1 LIGFANT
8 LTIQPDLIFNDGAA
22 DIEARIFN
30 TSTVNINGHITAA
43 GVTKFGSGNLS
54 INVAQPNYNSGWV
67 VNAGVLQI
75 NDLGGLGQ
83 TSALNTVTLNAT
95 QTTTGSVNQTFTLS
109 QLTLNRDTG
118 TPELA
123 TFSGGPITVIN
134 EGTLRIAAGVN
145 DRNLQG
151 PPVILTSTGE
161 SSVGFTLDVPNNRF
175 RGIVPSLTLN
185 NNATIRVFDSGSTA
199 DTGRVTAGVVQS
211 LIGTNVRL
219 NKIGNRTLELPND
232 NSNTFTGGSIVI
244 SQGTVRVRH
253 NGSLGSA
260 TTATTIERNATLEID
275 TPGFTP
281 VGSVAQQAGSIERW
295 NREDARPGTAYNV
308 PAGVNLQLNTNLLG
322 TRTIGLNGGSLEGF
336 LWIDS
341 LNQAVQ
347 RTVGPNVTINLFANS
362 FVGQNILQGQG
373 YDAGRQPTVNQPF
386 GDNVTGSY
394 LRIDGNITGNFDL
407 TKTGFDTVT
416 LAGTAN
422 SYRNTIVDLGVLRT
436 GAPNTLP
443 GASVLTTRFSGTLD
457 LYGNNQTV
465 AGLGMPAAGPD
476 PGGIALGSSGRIT
489 NSAPTDNVL
498 TVNASTNYTYNGLI
512 EQNVALTK
520 SGTGMLTLTAPST
533 YRGATT
539 VAAGTLA
546 VNAALSGTSS
556 IDVQTAATL
565 DVSGAISGFLL
576 GPNQLL
582 KGGGTVQGPI
592 GTGGTVAPGSAGPGT
607 LTVTAL
613 TTFGDG
619 ATLQLELN
627 GAASFDRLVTNGLS
641 LDGTVNLSI
650 NLGFVPAE
658 NTQFLVVDN
667 TSVDP
672 IGGTTKLFNWNG
684 PEGQLAEG
692 EEFFVGAQLF
702 KITYQGGTGA
712 NDVIL
717 IAIPE
722 PSSVTIMASALGL
735 LALRRRRHS

>member
-1 LIGFANT
+1 M
-8 LTIQPDLIFNDGAA
+8 
-22 DIEARIFN
+22 
-30 TSTVNINGHITAA
+30 H
-43 GVTKFGSGNLS
+43 
-54 INVAQPNYNSGWV
+54 
-67 VNAGVLQI
+67 
-75 NDLGGLGQ
+75 
-83 TSALNTVTLNAT
+83 
-95 QTTTGSVNQTFTLS
+95 
-109 QLTLNRDTG
+109 
-118 TPELA
+118 
-123 TFSGGPITVIN
+123 
-134 EGTLRIAAGVN
+134 
-145 DRNLQG
+145 
-151 PPVILTSTGE
+151 
-161 SSVGFTLDVPNNRF
+161 DVPNNRF
-175 RGIVPSLTLN
+175 RGIVPSLTMN

-281 VGSVAQQAGSIERW
+281 VGSVVQQAGSIERW

-308 PAGVNLQLNTNLLG
+308 PAGVNLQLNANLLG

-347 RTVGPNVTINLFANS
+347 RTVGPNVTVNLLANS
-362 FVGQNILQGQG
+362 FIGQNILQGQG

-416 LAGTAN
+416 VAGSAN

-443 GASVLTTRFSGTLD
+443 SAGVLTTRFNGTLD

-465 AGLGMPAAGPD
+465 AGLGMSAAGPD
-476 PGGIALGSSGRIT
+476 PGGISLGSSGRIT
-489 NSAPTDNVL
+489 NSATTDNVL
-498 TVNASTNYTYNGLI
+498 TVNASTNYTYNGVI

-520 SGTGMLTLTAPST
+520 SGTGMLTLTALSS

-539 VAAGTLA
+539 VAAGTLF
-546 VNAALSGTSS
+546 VNGALSGTSS
-556 IDVQTAATL
+556 IDVQSGATL
-565 DVSGAISGFLL
+565 DVTGSISGFVL
-576 GPNQLL
+576 GPKQVLT
-582 KGGGTVQGPI
+582 GGGLVKGFVT
-592 GTGGTVAPGSAGPGT
+592 TNGTVAPGSAGVGT
-607 LTVTAL
+607 LTLDSLASFANGSQL
-613 TTFGDG
+613 
-619 ATLQLELN
+619 ALELN
-627 GAASFDRLVTNGLS
+627 GAASYDRLVTNGIT
-641 LDGTVNLSI
+641 LDGTVTLSI
-650 NLGFVPAE
+650 ILGFSPPE
-658 NTQFLVVDN
+658 NTQFLIVDN
-667 TSVDP
+667 TSGTAV
-672 IGGTTKLFNWNG
+672 GGTPGLLTFNG
-684 PEGQLAEG
+684 PAGLLTEG
-692 EEFFVGAQLF
+692 EEFPAGTQLF
-702 KITYQGGTGA
+702 KITYQGGVGG
-712 NDVIL
+712 NDIVL

-722 PSSVTIMASALGL
+722 PSSAAVMAGALGL
-735 LALRRRRHS
+735 LALRRRRRP